1 MRTKLEPLGLAPVCR
16 AIGNVGIAAFLGK
29 EMMLLRFIVLFG
41 VVVAIG
47 LYAPMRATAREAAP
61 SAIETALVEQKKEA
75 DPPRPRP
82 TPGPRDN
89 VFAADSN
96 EQKKAD
102 PPRPRPK
109 PGPKDGGEDE

>member
-1 MRTKLEPLGLAPVCR
+1 
-16 AIGNVGIAAFLGK
+16 
-29 EMMLLRFIVLFG
+29 MLLRFIVLFS

-47 LYAPMRATAREAAP
+47 LYAPMRALALEKAPVAATFDFD
-61 SAIETALVEQKKEA
+61 AALVEQKK
-75 DPPRPRP
+75 DDVPRPRP

-89 VFAADSN
+89 VFGADAN
-96 EQKKAD
+96 EQKKTET

>member
-1 MRTKLEPLGLAPVCR
+1 
-16 AIGNVGIAAFLGK
+16 
-29 EMMLLRFIVLFG
+29 MLLRFIVLFG

-47 LYAPMRATAREAAP
+47 LYAPMRATAQEEAPAD
-61 SAIETALVEQKKEA
+61 SAFDMALVEQKKEEV
-75 DPPRPRP
+75 PRPRP

-89 VFAADSN
+89 VRNSAFAADFT
-96 EQKKAD
+96 EKKAET